1 MADTMKLKIVA
12 PERIFYEGDTTF
24 LEFTTTE
31 GDMGIYPQHI
41 PLTAIIAPGILR
53 IHEGDTVKEA
63 ALMSGFIQI
72 LKEEVTILAES
83 VEWPDEIDKGRA
95 EAAMKRAEE
104 RLANKTEAIRAKEAE
119 IRAKRRIEEG
129 SGDLNRA
136 ELALKRALVR
146 LSLTR

>member
-1 MADTMKLKIVA
+1 MNAHGRYDEIEDCGAGAYLL
-12 PERIFYEGDTTF
+12 RGRYHIF
-24 LEFTTTE
+24 
-31 GDMGIYPQHI
+31 DMGIYPQHI
-41 PLTAIIAPGILR
+41 PLTAIIAPGVLR

-72 LKEEVTILAES
+72 LKDEVTILAES
-83 VEWPDEIDKGRA
+83 VEWPDEIDANRA
-95 EAAMKRAEE
+95 R
-104 RLANKTEAIRAKEAE
+104 EAE

-129 SGDLNRA
+129 NGDLDRA